1 MPVLILAFATRTYF
15 KTQFEAE
22 VKEAAAR
29 TATVAQRLVED
40 YATLQRRGEAALAT
54 LDDPI
59 MVLVRR
65 AIDQDVN
72 LFERSQLRA
81 TSARDLFASG
91 LLPTRTP
98 SDVYRHI
105 VLDRMPTFVSEEAVI
120 SAASGDSRYLLAA
133 APVRAG
139 EREGIVTV
147 PDHAAPAG
155 DRAADRRPG
164 PPGAGG
170 GRAVQ
175 PAGRRARLLDGG
187 ARRGSDQPADPRD
200 PAHRARQSRRAR
212 RRGERPTSSAG

>member
-1 MPVLILAFATRTYF
+1 
-15 KTQFEAE
+15 TQFEAE

-40 YATLQRRGEAALAT
+40 YATLQRRGQATLAA

-59 MVLVRR
+59 LVLVRR

-81 TSARDLFASG
+81 TTARGLFESG

-98 SDVYRHI
+98 SEVYRHI
-105 VLDRMPTFVSEEAVI
+105 VLDRMPAFVSEEAVI

-147 PDHAAPAG
+147 PITLRRQETERQIDDLDHQ
-155 DRAADRRPG
+155 
-164 PPGAGG
+164 
-170 GRAVQ
+170 V
-175 PAGRRARLLDGG
+175 
-187 ARRGSDQPADPRD
+187 
-200 PAHRARQSRRAR
+200 
-212 RRGERPTSSAG
+212 